1 MGYYMYET
9 IQCPFCGEHHAHITY
24 EENRLY
30 QLNCTECHNAIF
42 HKDCSWDNAVKFF
55 KGLFI
60 VENVFLDK
68 YKDIVGCTN
77 FQLSSEDIQKA
88 LKQMETAD
96 EAIGCIVKWAIDNQI
111 NNNGCFGCI
120 YEDADGSTE
129 DISNCVCCSRMNDIA
144 KNDHYKAKRGEQNV

>member
-42 HKDCSWDNAVKFF
+42 HKDSSWDNAVKFF

-60 VENVFLDK
+60 VENVFVDK
-68 YKDIVGCTN
+68 HKDIVGVP
-77 FQLSSEDIQKA
+77 IQSCKESLLKAMEEADDVIGLVVEKA
-88 LKQMETAD
+88 L
-96 EAIGCIVKWAIDNQI
+96 
-111 NNNGCFGCI
+111 
-120 YEDADGSTE
+120 
-129 DISNCVCCSRMNDIA
+129 
-144 KNDHYKAKRGEQNV
+144 GEFNV